1 MAKSFTYPDYKKV
14 HFLTVND
21 HISSLEINVHE
32 YSNKIQVDIF
42 IKKVSKN
49 LRKFKMLL

>member
-32 YSNKIQVDIF
+32 YSNKIQV
-42 IKKVSKN
+42 
-49 LRKFKMLL
+49 